1 MGECVRLDASRR
13 RRQLGGIVVGLIRC
27 RHQNIKIENGVQC
40 VVASAVE
47 AMPLS
52 TGAQVF
58 SVEAACLDNV
68 NPRGHSRVVPGG

>member
-1 MGECVRLDASRR
+1 MRDQRHESAEWVRLDAIRR

-47 AMPLS
+47 AMPFS
-52 TGAQVF
+52 IRAQVPF
-58 SVEAACLDNV
+58 FCGSSMF
-68 NPRGHSRVVPGG
+68 G